1 MKLSIIIPAFN
12 AESTIIRAVDSALNA
27 FNAAEVIVVDDGST
41 DNTGELLDEYS
52 KGHQELKVI
61 HIKNQGVSYA
71 RNLGINNSSNEYI
84 MFMDA
89 DDEILFSQKTNIEK
103 IMESK
108 DMIIFSFIEKKM
120 NGKKCASYS
129 FEDSY
134 IECDNIA
141 DCFLNNKYSFYGP
154 WSKVFRK
161 TIIQKYNLEFN
172 LGQKYGEDVVFV
184 LKYLSNIN
192 KGIYLS
198 SEICY
203 LHYINPNGASYYNKY
218 YREMN
223 VYLFEQLK
231 AFEKLVDAH
240 VHNKD
245 KNAQMIND
253 FSAELFNE
261 TVYHYYLRTDKDD
274 FLKMYAVAYNTYSS
288 YLKID
293 SLRKCSL
300 FKRLNIGESEL
311 TNATLSTK
319 VYSANWYYKF
329 KFACKKLLYRFL

>member
-1 MKLSIIIPAFN
+1 MNLSIIIPAYN

-27 FNAAEVIVVDDGST
+27 FCAAEVIVIDDGST
-41 DNTGELLDEYS
+41 DNTGALLDKYS
-52 KGHQELKVI
+52 KIHQELKVI

-89 DDEILFSQKTNIEK
+89 DDEILFSQKTNIEE

-108 DMIIFSFIEKKM
+108 DMIIFSFIERKM

-129 FEDSY
+129 FDDSY

-154 WSKVFRK
+154 WSKIFRK
-161 TIIQKYNLEFN
+161 AIIQKYNLEFN
-172 LGQKYGEDVVFV
+172 PGQKYGEDVVFV

-198 SEICY
+198 SEVCY

-218 YREMN
+218 YRDMN

-240 VHNKD
+240 VHNRD

-261 TVYHYYLRTDKDD
+261 TVYHYYLRTEKAD
-274 FLKMYAVAYNTYSS
+274 FLKMYAVAYNTYRS
-288 YLKID
+288 YLKTD

-300 FKRLNIGESEL
+300 FKHLNIGESDL
-311 TNATLSTK
+311 ASATLSTK
-319 VYSANWYYKF
+319 VYSTNWYYKF

>member
-1 MKLSIIIPAFN
+1 MNLSIIIPAFN

-27 FNAAEVIVVDDGST
+27 FSAAEVIVIDDGST
-41 DNTGELLDEYS
+41 DDTGELLDKYS
-52 KGHQELKVI
+52 KIHQELKVI
-61 HIKNQGVSYA
+61 HIKNQGVSNA

-89 DDEILFSQKTNIEK
+89 DDEILFSQKTNIEE
-103 IMESK
+103 IMERK
-108 DMIIFSFIEKKM
+108 DMIVFSFIERKM
-120 NGKKCASYS
+120 SGKECASYT
-129 FEDSY
+129 FDDSY
-134 IECDNIA
+134 IDCDNIA

-161 TIIQKYNLEFN
+161 TIIKKYNLEFN
-172 LGQKYGEDVVFV
+172 PGQKYGEDVVFV

-198 SEICY
+198 SEVCY
-203 LHYINPNGASYYNKY
+203 VHYINPNGASYYNKY
-218 YREMN
+218 YRDMN

-231 AFEKLVDAH
+231 AFEKLVDTH
-240 VHNKD
+240 VHNKN
-245 KNAQMIND
+245 KSAQMIND

-261 TVYHYYLRTDKDD
+261 TVYHYYLRIDKDD
-274 FLKMYAVAYNTYSS
+274 FLKMYTVAYNTYKS

-293 SLRKCSL
+293 SLRKCFL
-300 FKRLNIGESEL
+300 FKHLNIGESEL
-311 TNATLSTK
+311 TSATLSTK
-319 VYSANWYYKF
+319 VYRSNRYYKF